1 MTFAMIYQ
9 YEIIIDFIDFN
20 IDKICF
26 ANTGEILGNSISYQ
40 YSHNILPILVEYN
53 FGSIDRFY

>member
-1 MTFAMIYQ
+1 MTFAIIYQ
-9 YEIIIDFIDFN
+9 YEIIIDFN
-20 IDKICF
+20 IDKIFF

-40 YSHNILPILVEYN
+40 YSDYILPILVEYN